1 MRSTSRDSSR
11 LVADVVA
18 AGDHGDGDGDD
29 GDGDDGD
36 VHGPAQRRGGE
47 AEIGG
52 NAGGHIVEDVVRHG
66 EGGVEEAGA
75 HAGHKEQQATGH
87 EAADH
92 PSHEVHQHDAAR
104 PQASSTPPPLSSTPP
119 SSSQSCSAI
128 RRPEQGQEGQGERQ
142 TVAGTCTEWC
152 LLDAFV
158 GEAWDRICSA
168 LDARAIG
175 RLGATCSQIRGM
187 AGGQALWQKLCFH
200 DWGTEGWADGGVS
213 IGLRVVTKLRG
224 EGRRLDQV
232 GEIRPLS
239 HATISMRN
247 GSDSNNDRF

>member
-1 MRSTSRDSSR
+1 
-11 LVADVVA
+11 
-18 AGDHGDGDGDD
+18 
-29 GDGDDGD
+29 
-36 VHGPAQRRGGE
+36 
-47 AEIGG
+47 
-52 NAGGHIVEDVVRHG
+52 
-66 EGGVEEAGA
+66 
-75 HAGHKEQQATGH
+75 
-87 EAADH
+87 
-92 PSHEVHQHDAAR
+92 
-104 PQASSTPPPLSSTPP
+104 
-119 SSSQSCSAI
+119 
-128 RRPEQGQEGQGERQ
+128 
-142 TVAGTCTEWC
+142 VAGTCTEWC